1 METLVTNNSIASFLL
16 DRKYHTLRHLSLQF
30 IILMIAIGNFFD
42 APDKL
47 NLTADRLY
55 SGLGYFAFL
64 NMLVY
69 FNVYVLFPCFLAKR
83 KIVLYI
89 LATTGFTLFAL
100 VIMLILQT
108 LFYDVAAINQ
118 EETSGMAIFLSIT
131 GNLLTIFLFLGGISA
146 ILLFKQSTLS
156 NQRIHNLRKAT
167 SESELMF
174 LKSQI
179 NPHFLFNMLNNANI
193 LIEEDPEMASYI
205 LLRLDE
211 LLRYQ
216 LNDSL
221 QDKVNLKAEIQFL
234 TNYLELEKTRR
245 DNFTY
250 QIKQEGDMTHVDI
263 APLLFIPFV
272 ENAVKYNVTGDKD
285 AYVHL
290 SFRLQEDRFSFSC
303 ENPIGIHTVTRKEKG
318 GLGLANIRR
327 RLDLLFSDHY
337 SLEQTQTD
345 RIYTVHLQIK
355 L

>member
-1 METLVTNNSIASFLL
+1 METTITNNSIASFLL
-16 DRKYHTLRHLSLQF
+16 DRKYHTLRHVLLQLV
-30 IILMIAIGNFFD
+30 ILLIAIGNFFD
-42 APDKL
+42 APDQL
-47 NLTADRLY
+47 NLTADRIY
-55 SGLGYFAFL
+55 SGVGYFALL

-69 FNVYVLFPCFLAKR
+69 FNAYVLFPCFLAKR
-83 KIVLYI
+83 KVVAYI
-89 LATTGFTLFAL
+89 LSVIGFTLFAL
-100 VIMLILQT
+100 VLMMILQA
-108 LFYDVAAINQ
+108 LFYDVAAIQ
-118 EETSGMAIFLSIT
+118 KEETSGVAIFLSIT
-131 GNLLTIFLFLGGISA
+131 SSLLAIFLFLGGITA
-146 ILLFKQSTLS
+146 ILLFKQWAISK
-156 NQRIHNLRKAT
+156 QRIHNLRKAT

-221 QDKVNLKAEIQFL
+221 QDKVSLKAEIQFL

-250 QIKQEGDMTHVDI
+250 QIKQEGDMSNVDI

-272 ENAVKYNVTGDKD
+272 ENAVKYNVTGDKP

-290 SFRLQEDRFSFSC
+290 SFRLQEGRLSFSC
-303 ENPIGIHTVTRKEKG
+303 ENPIGIHTTTRKEKG

-327 RLDLLFSDHY
+327 RLDLLFAGHY
-337 SLEQTQTD
+337 SLKQTQTD
-345 RIYTVHLQIK
+345 LVYTVHLKIK

>member
-1 METLVTNNSIASFLL
+1 MEAVVTNNNIASFLL
-16 DRKYHTLRHLSLQF
+16 DRKYHILRHVLLQLV
-30 IILMIAIGNFFD
+30 ILLIAVGNFFD
-42 APDKL
+42 APDQLVLTTDRIYSGVGFFALL
-47 NLTADRLY
+47 NL
-55 SGLGYFAFL
+55 
-64 NMLVY
+64 LVY
-69 FNVYVLFPCFLAKR
+69 FNAYVLFPRFLAKR
-83 KIVLYI
+83 KVVAYI
-89 LATTGFTLFAL
+89 LSVTGFTLFAL
-100 VIMLILQT
+100 ILTMILQT
-108 LFYDVAAINQ
+108 LFYDVAAIHK
-118 EETSGMAIFLSIT
+118 EETSGIAIFLSIT
-131 GNLLTIFLFLGGISA
+131 SSLLALFLFLGGITA
-146 ILLFKQSTLS
+146 ILLFKQWTISQ
-156 NQRIHNLRKAT
+156 QRIHNLRKAT

-234 TNYLELEKTRR
+234 ANYLELEKTRR

-250 QIKQEGDMTHVDI
+250 QITQEGDMSNIDI

-272 ENAVKYNVTGDKD
+272 ENAVKYNVTGNKQ

-290 SFRLQEDRFSFSC
+290 SFRLQRDRLNFSC
-303 ENPIGIHTVTRKEKG
+303 KNPIGINTVTRKEKG
-318 GLGLANIRR
+318 GLGLTNIQR
-327 RLDLLFSDHY
+327 RLDLLFSDNY

-345 RIYTVHLQIK
+345 QVYTVHLQIK

>member
-1 METLVTNNSIASFLL
+1 METIVTNNSIASFLL
-16 DRKYHTLRHLSLQF
+16 ERKYHTLRHVLLQLV
-30 IILMIAIGNFFD
+30 ILLIAIGNFFD

-69 FNVYVLFPCFLAKR
+69 FNAYVLFPRLLAKR
-83 KIVLYI
+83 KIFSYALTV
-89 LATTGFTLFAL
+89 TGFTLFAL
-100 VIMLILQT
+100 VIMMILQT
-108 LFYDVAAINQ
+108 LFYDVAAIHQ
-118 EETSGMAIFLSIT
+118 EETSAVAIFLSIASS
-131 GNLLTIFLFLGGISA
+131 LLAIFLFLGGITA
-146 ILLFKQSTLS
+146 ILLFKQSVIS
-156 NQRIHNLRKAT
+156 QQRIHNLRKAT

-193 LIEEDPEMASYI
+193 LIEEDPGMASYI

-234 TNYLELEKTRR
+234 TNFLELEKTRR
-245 DNFTY
+245 DNFSY
-250 QIKQEGDMTHVDI
+250 RISQEGEMNDVEI

-272 ENAVKYNVTGDKD
+272 ENAVKYNVTGNNQ
-285 AYVHL
+285 AYVNL
-290 SFRLQEDRFSFSC
+290 SFCLQGGKLSFSC
-303 ENPIGIHTVTRKEKG
+303 ENPIGINTVTRKEKG
-318 GLGLANIRR
+318 GLGLTNIRR
-327 RLDLLFSDHY
+327 RLELLFGDDY
-337 SLEQTQTD
+337 LLKQTQTD
-345 RIYTVHLQIK
+345 EIYTVHLELK
-355 L
+355 V